1 MIRIWRRHAQ
11 GRAERL
17 RSLPPIIPLVG
28 YSGSAPWTVPTEL
41 SELMATDDPALRF
54 MDLRVILR
62 QWARMPPEAL
72 SRDAEMRAGLVAL
85 TRRASTFLRLVLTSV
100 VDNDPLLGQV
110 FEYIIRTDPNVK
122 KDDLIDGLKE
132 IEDVKNAGKEYIF
145 GNYLPE

>member
-1 MIRIWRRHAQ
+1 
-11 GRAERL
+11 
-17 RSLPPIIPLVG
+17 
-28 YSGSAPWTVPTEL
+28 
-41 SELMATDDPALRF
+41 MATDDPALRF